1 MAEPRVRI
9 GIEPSSDQAAVVRQ
23 FLESKRALQG
33 LGEELSKARA
43 RASEL
48 AVAMKASG
56 DARSVRAFEQ
66 ARTEAQRLKQAYAEQ
81 QVAIANN
88 RRALAASGIDISRLS
103 AEYGRLKT
111 AAERAAQAQQQAA
124 KAAQGADFQKA
135 AAGVQAQ
142 FARLGRAAAG
152 LFAVTLVIDY
162 AKQLAGVAD
171 QYQQISARI
180 RLATGATGDYVAA
193 QREVLAIAQ
202 RQGVALS
209 TVAQLYTRVS
219 NALRSSGTSQ
229 AEVLAVTEDVGRALR
244 ISGASGQEAASAM
257 LQFSQALGAGVL
269 RGEEL
274 NAILEAAPRL
284 AQAIADGLAVP
295 VGQLKQLGADGV
307 LTSEL
312 VAKAL
317 RSQSQLLEQE
327 SRALPDTIPQAWER
341 LGNAVQRTVGEL
353 DKALGVTPAIAR
365 AITAL
370 ADSASRS
377 VGPVDELAERIAA
390 LRKEREALER
400 SAGSG
405 SARAA
410 VSPLD
415 GLATEYTRVAQAYED
430 LQRRLQVARQ
440 RAARPT
446 ASVGDGV
453 LERRLTRDAE
463 QQLQLLNELRAKLV
477 RESRAGGGTT
487 AAQDLARNQFEA
499 IANRYRDST
508 QKLKD
513 ALEELSASAK
523 KAGIAL
529 NSPEFKR
536 AETALRAAFTR
547 GQAPRRT
554 RSPEDLTDERLA
566 VDQAGVEASLR
577 LEEDAIARVRQAYRS
592 AYEDRLIDARQ
603 FYAAEGRLQQQAL
616 DARIT
621 ALQRERD
628 ATAERALNPAGT
640 EQDRLRAAAAVQ
652 RLDADIAVA
661 RRERG
666 RVEVEAARA
675 SAAAERDLAAALSAV
690 RLQLAE
696 TAGTATI
703 EDRRAALQQQNRALI
718 EQLQAAGDTSGL
730 ADVNR
735 LIDTTA
741 ATQQLEQY
749 ERRAQQVIE
758 SLRLAEERLRSDIEA
773 GIVTETTAQQQLT
786 AERAK
791 VVPQLQQIYVEM
803 QAVEGAASGAF
814 GPEQINNIERFRQAL
829 EQIQRTAVP
838 LRRELLK
845 IGESNLAD
853 FFISL
858 GDRATTAGEKL
869 RNFIVGFL
877 RDFQRILA
885 QRFAAQLLASLF
897 TAGAGSAVG
906 APTGPAPTASNPF
919 LAFASGGAV
928 RGPGTGTSDSI
939 PALLSNGEYV
949 IRADAVRAWGQNFL
963 DWVNRGMPP
972 PMELGSVIPHFADG
986 GPVTAG
992 TGAPVEPNVTVVN
1005 VLDPDLVGQYLNTT
1019 KGEKAI
1025 LNILRRNGKALK
1037 NL

>member
-142 FARLGRAAAG
+142 FARLGRVAAG
-152 LFAVTLVIDY
+152 VFAVREVLDY
-162 AKQLAGVAD
+162 SRQLAGVAD

-317 RSQSQLLEQE
+317 RSQSRLLEQE

-341 LGNAVQRTVGEL
+341 LRNAVQRTVGEL

-365 AITAL
+365 AITAVANSATL
-370 ADSASRS
+370 AT
-377 VGPVDELAERIAA
+377 GPVDELAQRIAA
-390 LRKEREALER
+390 LRQEREALER

-405 SARAA
+405 AARAA
-410 VSPLD
+410 ANPLE
-415 GLATEYTRVAQAYED
+415 GLAAEYTRVAQAYEE

-554 RSPEDLTDERLA
+554 RTPEDLTDERLA

-640 EQDRLRAAAAVQ
+640 DQDRLRAAAAVQ

-758 SLRLAEERLRSDIEA
+758 SLRLAEEQLRTEVEA
-773 GIVTETTAQQQLT
+773 GFITEFAAQDKLAAQ
-786 AERAK
+786 RAQT
-791 VVPQLQQIYVEM
+791 VPQLRQIYAEM
-803 QAVEGAASGAF
+803 QAVGNSTDAAL
-814 GPEQINNIERFRQAL
+814 GPDQVANIERVRATIDRLNKTSSAL
-829 EQIQRTAVP
+829 KVQFQQIGT
-838 LRRELLK
+838 
-845 IGESNLAD
+845 SNLAD
-853 FFISL
+853 FFVAL
-858 GDRATTAGEKL
+858 GDRATTLREKISALL
-869 RNFIVGFL
+869 RGIAQDIARL
-877 RDFQRILA
+877 LS
-885 QRFAAQLLASLF
+885 QRFAAQIITSLI
-897 TAGAGSAVG
+897 
-906 APTGPAPTASNPF
+906 PTGPGPGAGPTGPNPF
-919 LAFASGGAV
+919 VPFVRAASGGPV

-992 TGAPVEPNVTVVN
+992 AGAPVEPNVTVVN

>member
-9 GIEPSSDQAAVVRQ
+9 GIEPSGDQAAVVRQ

-33 LGEELSKARA
+33 LGEELGRARA

-48 AVAMKASG
+48 AQAMKASG
-56 DARSVRAFEQ
+56 DARSVRAFEA

-81 QVAIANN
+81 QVAIAAN

-103 AEYGRLKT
+103 TEYGRLKT
-111 AAERAAQAQQQAA
+111 AAEQAAQAQQRAA
-124 KAAQGADFQKA
+124 KSAQGGDFQAA
-135 AAGVQAQ
+135 AAGVQSQ
-142 FARLGRAAAG
+142 VARLGRA
-152 LFAVTLVIDY
+152 
-162 AKQLAGVAD
+162 LAGVFVVTKVIEYAKSLAGLAD
-171 QYQQISARI
+171 QYQQISARV

-193 QREVLAIAQ
+193 QSEVIAIAQ
-202 RQGVALS
+202 RQGVALAN
-209 TVAQLYTRVS
+209 VAQLYTRVS
-219 NALRSSGTSQ
+219 NALRNSGTSQ
-229 AEVLAVTEDVGRALR
+229 AEVLAITEDVGRALR

-341 LGNAVQRTVGEL
+341 LSNAVQRTVGEL

-365 AITAL
+365 AITAV
-370 ADSASRS
+370 ANSATSAT
-377 VGPVDELAERIAA
+377 GPVDELAQRIAA
-390 LRKEREALER
+390 LRQEREALER
-400 SAGSG
+400 SAGG
-405 SARAA
+405 TGARAA
-410 VSPLD
+410 ANPLEN
-415 GLATEYTRVAQAYED
+415 LAAEYTRVAQSYED
-430 LQRRLQVARQ
+430 LQRRLQAARQ

-453 LERRLTRDAE
+453 AERRLTREAE

-477 RESRAGGGTT
+477 RDSRAGGGTT

-499 IANRYRDST
+499 IASKYRDNT

-513 ALEELSASAK
+513 ALDELSASAK

-536 AETALRAAFTR
+536 AEAALRASFQR
-547 GQAPRRT
+547 GIGRT
-554 RSPEDLTDERLA
+554 RTPRAEADLTDERLA

-616 DARIT
+616 DARIN

-666 RVEVEAARA
+666 TVEVEAARA

-703 EDRRAALQQQNRALI
+703 EDRRAALEQQNRQLI
-718 EQLQAAGDTSGL
+718 EQLRAAGDTSGL

-758 SLRLAEERLRSDIEA
+758 SLRLAEEQLRTEVEA
-773 GIVTETTAQQQLT
+773 GLITEFAAQDKLAAQR
-786 AERAK
+786 AE
-791 VVPQLQQIYVEM
+791 VVPQLRQIYMEM
-803 QAVEGAASGAF
+803 QAVGDSTDGAL
-814 GPEQINNIERFRQAL
+814 GPEQVANMDRVRATIDRLNKTSSAL
-829 EQIQRTAVP
+829 KVQFQQIGT
-838 LRRELLK
+838 
-845 IGESNLAD
+845 SNLAD
-853 FFISL
+853 FFVAL
-858 GDRATTAGEKL
+858 GDRATTLREKISALL
-869 RNFIVGFL
+869 RGIAQDIARL
-877 RDFQRILA
+877 LS
-885 QRFAAQLLASLF
+885 QRFAAQIITSLI
-897 TAGAGSAVG
+897 
-906 APTGPAPTASNPF
+906 PTGPAPVDPS
-919 LAFASGGAV
+919 FAGVGAAPYATGGPV

-949 IRADAVRAWGQNFL
+949 IRADAVRAWGQNFM
-963 DWVNRGMPP
+963 DWINRGMPP
-972 PMELGSVIPHFADG
+972 PINTGSVLPRFADG

-992 TGAPVEPNVTVVN
+992 AAASVEPNVNIVN
-1005 VLDPDLVGQYLNTT
+1005 VLDPELVGQYLNTT

-1025 LNILRRNGKALK
+1025 LNVLRRNGKALK

>member
-23 FLESKRALQG
+23 FLEAKRSLQG
-33 LGEELSKARA
+33 LGEELGKARA

-56 DARSVRAFEQ
+56 DARSVRAFQ
-66 ARTEAQRLKQAYAEQ
+66 AARAEAQRLKQAYAEQ
-81 QVAIANN
+81 QVAIANS
-88 RRALAASGIDISRLS
+88 RRQLAAAGIDLSRLS
-103 AEYGRLKT
+103 SEYTRLKN
-111 AAERAAQAQQQAA
+111 AAMQAA
-124 KAAQGADFQKA
+124 KAQQDAAKAGQGADFQKA
-135 AAGVQAQ
+135 ATSLQSQVV
-142 FARLGRAAAG
+142 RLGRATAG
-152 LFAVTLVIDY
+152 LFVVAQLIDY
-162 AKQLAGVAD
+162 TKQLAGLAD

-180 RLATGATGDYVAA
+180 RLATGATGDYAAA
-193 QREVLAIAQ
+193 QREVIAIAQ
-202 RQGVALS
+202 RQGVSLS

-219 NALRSSGTSQ
+219 NALRNSGTTQ
-229 AEVLAVTEDVGRALR
+229 AEVLAITEDVGRALR

-317 RSQSQLLEQE
+317 RSQSQLLAQE

-365 AITAL
+365 ALTAV
-370 ADSASRS
+370 ANSASFAAA
-377 VGPVDELAERIAA
+377 PVDELTRRIAA
-390 LRKEREALER
+390 LRQEREALEGV
-400 SAGSG
+400 AGG
-405 SARAA
+405 AQTRAA
-410 VSPLD
+410 VNPLEQ
-415 GLATEYTRVAQAYED
+415 LAQEYTRVAQAYED

-440 RAARPT
+440 RAARPG

-453 LERRLTRDAE
+453 AERRLLRDAE
-463 QQLQLLNELRAKLV
+463 QQRQLLDELRAKLV
-477 RESRAGGGTT
+477 RDSRAGGGTT
-487 AAQDLARNQFEA
+487 AAEDLARNQFDA
-499 IANRYRDST
+499 IANKYRDNA

-513 ALEELSASAK
+513 ALDELSAAAR

-529 NSPEFKR
+529 NSPQFKA
-536 AETALRAAFTR
+536 AEAALRKAFER
-547 GQAPRRT
+547 GTAKRERT
-554 RSPEDLTDERLA
+554 PVDLTDERLA

-577 LEEDAIARVRQAYRS
+577 LEEDAIARVRQAYRA
-592 AYEDRLIDARQ
+592 AYDDRLIDARQ

-616 DARIT
+616 DARIA

-628 ATAERALNPAGT
+628 VAAARTINPAGT

-661 RRERG
+661 RRDRG
-666 RVEVEAARA
+666 RVEVESARA

-703 EDRRAALQQQNRALI
+703 EDRRDALQRQNRQLI

-758 SLRLAEERLRSDIEA
+758 SLRLAEEQLRTEVEA
-773 GIVTETTAQQQLT
+773 GFITEFAAQDKL
-786 AERAK
+786 AEQRAAI
-791 VVPQLQQIYVEM
+791 VPQLRQIYAEMVEVQEASEGALGPDQVANLERMRAVIERLGKTSSQLKVQFQQI
-803 QAVEGAASGAF
+803 A
-814 GPEQINNIERFRQAL
+814 
-829 EQIQRTAVP
+829 T
-838 LRRELLK
+838 
-845 IGESNLAD
+845 SNLAD
-853 FFISL
+853 FLVSL
-858 GDRATTAGEKL
+858 GDRATSLREKFSALL
-869 RNFIVGFL
+869 RG
-877 RDFQRILA
+877 LA
-885 QRFAAQLLASLF
+885 QDIARLLSQRFAAQIITSLI
-897 TAGAGSAVG
+897 GAGTRTPGVPVSALPV
-906 APTGPAPTASNPF
+906 AAATGGLIT
-919 LAFASGGAV
+919 
-928 RGPGTGTSDSI
+928 GPGTGTSDSI

-972 PMELGSVIPHFADG
+972 PISAASPIPRFADG

-992 TGAPVEPNVTVVN
+992 AGAPVEPNVNIVN
-1005 VLDPDLVGQYLNTT
+1005 VLDPELVGQYLNTT
-1019 KGEKAI
+1019 KGERAI
-1025 LNILRRNGKALK
+1025 LNVLRRNGKALK